1 MNHRIDVTR
10 ALAYLLCKLIHLY
23 LLLELA
29 PQTIMLF
36 GIQLSNRFG
45 GFRMGQVPRFGV
57 YLLQAEQFLL
67 LEFNRASLV
76 FDQPLLLLLNELSLL
91 FKFCLEGLNCLL
103 VKFTLGLHRLSLLTL
118 FASDFV
124 LFLLYFVLKDL
135 FGAHH
140 LEHTLLRLCYRGLC
154 HRQWD
159 ASRSQSRSNVRWY
172 VHEGLGGRIGDLHVV
187 LCLFRHSL

>member
-1 MNHRIDVTR
+1 
-10 ALAYLLCKLIHLY
+10 
-23 LLLELA
+23 
-29 PQTIMLF
+29 MLF

-45 GFRMGQVPRFGV
+45 GFRVGQVPRLGI

-76 FDQPLLLLLNELSLL
+76 FNQPLLLLLNELSLL
-91 FKFCLEGLNCLL
+91 FKLRLEGLNCLL
-103 VKFTLGLHRLSLLTL
+103 VKFTLSLHRLSLLPL
-118 FASDFV
+118 FAGDFV

-140 LEHTLLRLCYRGLC
+140 LEHALLRLCDGGLR

-159 ASRSQSRSNVRWY
+159 ASRSQRRANVRWQ

-187 LCLFRHSL
+187 LCLFGHSL